1 MFISSPSN
9 QGRPAY
15 TLDPEEESSLLAGLY
30 NGTGKLL
37 TDALWLLDT
46 PRAVVGS
53 ILDSAMEGFDPD
65 EFNDPFGPNR
75 IGTEDLLEKA
85 GMEEGIGRTAL
96 GLAGDIATDP
106 LTWATMGG
114 SALTKSGKAARA
126 LGLLDDAPRVASK
139 RLREKA
145 IKAANSPLAQQAN
158 AITDSASLPGAADDF
173 AERIGKVDLDAIAA
187 DMGVSSGRAG
197 RTLSDVGLDTIDQY
211 ADEAIRPLVGTRES
225 RRALSL
231 DDLIREAA
239 DPNAAREQL
248 EAYALKNDMLPSDLL
263 QEKALGSSFGASVP
277 LRDGTTIA
285 GDLGLGER
293 FGKGLAAA
301 GDRVSEAL
309 RFGEIPYSGI
319 SPGKE
324 AFKFFDRGMA
334 GQAGAIEQGTAGRIM
349 QASDKGEGAARELV
363 TEIGMEFEEL
373 ERALP
378 DTVKSQ
384 FGVETLWS
392 EKVGRTIDR
401 VIEGRSATKRDQD
414 FIQAAGLQP
423 IIERYGELTADIL
436 RRSKDAGINSQAVT
450 TGYAKQYRPYN
461 IVSDFKNKRRG
472 GGDPQTLFDTTTGDQ
487 LARQEALQLPG
498 GIDQARYMQANWRDI
513 ARKAGHSNPDALD
526 QNTLT
531 DILHAD
537 INSADS
543 DYYKSVAGSVVDQ
556 EVSGGNLREYSKGN
570 ARALSEYL
578 RRFGPGETGL
588 QNHPLDA
595 LATYTTGRERA
606 MGTGNELQNILAD
619 LARPGDPSLVKGGGA
634 VSLRDALKRTGL
646 RSQFNETRD
655 FLDPNAV
662 ANANKKYNKA
672 LDDLGKFDYVDRA
685 DDAARLDLQ
694 QNVRDAQKAID
705 MARKDVSNAETIIE
719 NGVERKAIVKIGT
732 TPTAGAAKK
741 VQQIIA
747 DSMTAKTGRKVEA
760 SAIDLDK
767 LHIPQERLD
776 TLAKMHDFYVNPKQ
790 AESKIMETVGSL
802 GRLFKSQVLLWP
814 SRYTRDL
821 MSGAMT
827 NVVEASGA
835 NPTKLAESYKA
846 AERLM
851 SGDMDTFA
859 QMIDDIPA
867 YASFTNPKDK
877 VNAFVKDAT
886 RNKLFGG
893 LRTADFIDD
902 PAGQSLRDFIPG
914 AGDQTLMSG
923 VKGVASNAGWKQFW
937 NTDSALYKDAQK
949 IANWTDTINRTSGY
963 INLMKTQGISS
974 EAAARRALASHVDY
988 DSLSQGEKSLRK
1000 LIPFYSYSSRIL
1012 KYAVENLLQHPGG
1025 GYSSGLKTI
1034 ERMQQSDEDTFV
1046 PAHIRAGTGI
1056 NINPMVDALS
1066 SATGADV
1073 KGALGYN
1080 PEDDVYFSQV
1090 DYPGA
1095 QALNLFDYKK
1105 APGSIMPDITRS
1117 LGGTLENLASNA
1129 NPMAQ
1134 GALEI
1139 MSGEDS
1145 YRKEPLGQVYS
1156 NYDRILRGIG
1166 RGAGFDID
1174 EYGPLHSNNQALN
1187 SGWTMLKQAAD
1198 SLIPGTSRLTNIGA
1212 KAATAFA
1219 SDNPVGAVGSTLL
1232 NAVSPVR
1239 ISGVTPN
1246 ARDKAM
1252 LTEIEEAV
1260 RALPNAY
1267 TKTSSFLNKE
1277 QVSQLA
1283 PELQAAL
1290 AVQKSLLRKQM
1301 ENRKK

>member
-1 MFISSPSN
+1 
-9 QGRPAY
+9 
-15 TLDPEEESSLLAGLY
+15 
-30 NGTGKLL
+30 
-37 TDALWLLDT
+37 
-46 PRAVVGS
+46 
-53 ILDSAMEGFDPD
+53 
-65 EFNDPFGPNR
+65 
-75 IGTEDLLEKA
+75 
-85 GMEEGIGRTAL
+85 
-96 GLAGDIATDP
+96 
-106 LTWATMGG
+106 
-114 SALTKSGKAARA
+114 
-126 LGLLDDAPRVASK
+126 
-139 RLREKA
+139 
-145 IKAANSPLAQQAN
+145 
-158 AITDSASLPGAADDF
+158 
-173 AERIGKVDLDAIAA
+173 
-187 DMGVSSGRAG
+187 
-197 RTLSDVGLDTIDQY
+197 
-211 ADEAIRPLVGTRES
+211 
-225 RRALSL
+225 
-231 DDLIREAA
+231 
-239 DPNAAREQL
+239 
-248 EAYALKNDMLPSDLL
+248 
-263 QEKALGSSFGASVP
+263 
-277 LRDGTTIA
+277 
-285 GDLGLGER
+285 
-293 FGKGLAAA
+293 
-301 GDRVSEAL
+301 
-309 RFGEIPYSGI
+309 
-319 SPGKE
+319 
-324 AFKFFDRGMA
+324 
-334 GQAGAIEQGTAGRIM
+334 
-349 QASDKGEGAARELV
+349 
-363 TEIGMEFEEL
+363 
-373 ERALP
+373 
-378 DTVKSQ
+378 
-384 FGVETLWS
+384 
-392 EKVGRTIDR
+392 
-401 VIEGRSATKRDQD
+401 
-414 FIQAAGLQP
+414 QAAGLQP
-423 IIERYGELTADIL
+423 IIDRYGELTADIL

-450 TGYAKQYRPYN
+450 TGYAKQYRPYQ

-513 ARKAGHSNPDALD
+513 ARKAKPNINPDDLD

-556 EVSGGNLREYSKGN
+556 EVSGGNLRAYSKGN

-578 RRFGPGETGL
+578 RRFGPDETGL

-595 LATYTTGRERA
+595 LATYATGREKA

-619 LARPGDPSLVKGGGA
+619 LARPGDPSLVEGGGA

-662 ANANKKYNKA
+662 ANANKKYNQA

-685 DDAARLDLQ
+685 DDAARMDLQ

-760 SAIDLDK
+760 SAIDLDAM
-767 LHIPQERLD
+767 HIPQERLD
-776 TLAKMHDFYVNPKQ
+776 TLSKMHDFYVNPKQ
-790 AESKIMETVGSL
+790 AESKIMETVGGL

-821 MSGAMT
+821 MSGAIT
-827 NVVEASGA
+827 NVVEASGG
-835 NPTKLAESYKA
+835 NPTKLTESYRA

-859 QMIDDIPA
+859 QMIEDIPA
-867 YASFTNPKDK
+867 YASFTNPKDR

-893 LRTADFIDD
+893 LRSADFIDD
-902 PAGQSLRDFIPG
+902 PAGESLRNFIPG

-923 VKGVASNAGWKQFW
+923 VKGVANNAFGGLPKSANPLDWQFFDSN
-937 NTDSALYKDAQK
+937 SALYKDAQK
-949 IANWTDTINRTSGY
+949 IANWTDTVNRTSGY
-963 INLMKTQGISS
+963 INLMKTQGTSA
-974 EAAARRALASHVDY
+974 EEAARRMLASHVDY
-988 DSLSQGEKSLRK
+988 DSLSSSEKKLRK

-1012 KYAVENLLQHPGG
+1012 KYAVENLLTKPGG
-1025 GYSSGLKTI
+1025 GYSQGLRTV
-1034 ERMQQSDEDTFV
+1034 ERMQRSDEDTFV
-1046 PAHIRAGTGI
+1046 PAYIRNGTGL
-1056 NINPMVDALS
+1056 NINPLVDGLS
-1066 SATGADV
+1066 EATGTDV
-1073 KGALGYN
+1073 KGLMGYN
-1080 PEDDVYFSQV
+1080 EEDDVYFSQV

-1105 APGSIMPDITRS
+1105 APGSILPDITRS
-1117 LGGTLENLASNA
+1117 VGGTLENIASNA
-1129 NPMAQ
+1129 NPIAQ
-1134 GALEI
+1134 GTLELL
-1139 MSGEDS
+1139 SGEDS
-1145 YRKEPLGQVYS
+1145 FRKEPLGQTYS

-1166 RGAGFDID
+1166 QTAGFEMD
-1174 EYGPLHSNNQALN
+1174 EYGPLHGNNQALN

-1198 SLIPGTSRLTNIGA
+1198 MLIPGTSRLSNIGA

-1219 SDNPVGAVGSTLL
+1219 SDNPVGALGSTLV
-1232 NAVSPVR
+1232 NAVAPVR
-1239 ISGVTPN
+1239 LAGVTPT

-1283 PELQAAL
+1283 PEMQAAL

>member
-15 TLDPEEESSLLAGLY
+15 TLDPEEESSLLSGLY

-46 PRAVVGS
+46 PRAVIGS
-53 ILDSAMEGFDPD
+53 VLDSAMEGFDPD
-65 EFNDPFGPNR
+65 EFNNPFGPNR
-75 IGTEDLLEKA
+75 IGTEDLLETA

-96 GLAGDIATDP
+96 GLVGDIATDP

-145 IKAANSPLAQQAN
+145 IEAANSPLVQQAN
-158 AITDSASLPGAADDF
+158 AITDVKTLTGATDEF
-173 AERIGKVDLDAIAA
+173 AERMGKVDLDAIAA
-187 DMGVSSGRAG
+187 DMGVSSGRAE
-197 RTLSDVGLDTIDQY
+197 RTLTDVGLDTIDQY

-231 DDLIREAA
+231 DDLVRESA
-239 DPNAAREQL
+239 DPNAALQQL

-263 QEKALGSSFGASVP
+263 QETALGSSFGASVP

-285 GDLGLGER
+285 GDLLGER

-324 AFKFFDRGMA
+324 AFKFFDRGMG

-349 QASDKGEGAARELV
+349 QASDRGEGAARELV

-378 DTVKSQ
+378 DSVKSQ
-384 FGVETLWS
+384 FGVESLWS
-392 EKVGRTIDR
+392 EEVGRTIDR

-595 LATYTTGRERA
+595 LATYTTGREKA

-619 LARPGDPSLVKGGGA
+619 LARPGDPSLVAGGGA
-634 VSLRDALKRTGL
+634 VSLRDALKRTAL
-646 RSQFNETRD
+646 RSQFDESRR

-662 ANANKKYNKA
+662 ANANKNYNQA
-672 LDDLGKFDYVDRA
+672 LSDLGKFDYVDKA
-685 DDAARLDLQ
+685 DDAARMDLQ

-760 SAIDLDK
+760 SAIDLDAM
-767 LHIPQERLD
+767 HIPQERLD
-776 TLAKMHDFYVNPKQ
+776 TLSKMHDFYVNPKQ
-790 AESKIMETVGSL
+790 AESKIMETVSGL

-821 MSGAMT
+821 MSGAIT
-827 NVVEASGA
+827 NVVEASGG
-835 NPTKLAESYKA
+835 NPTRLTESYKA

-851 SGDMDTFA
+851 SGDMETFA

-867 YASFTNPKDK
+867 YDSFTNPRDK

-893 LRTADFIDD
+893 LRTADLVDD
-902 PAGQSLRDFIPG
+902 AAGQSLREFIPG
-914 AGDQTLMSG
+914 AGDQSLMGG
-923 VKGVASNAGWKQFW
+923 VKGVASNLGWTQFW
-937 NTDSALYKDAQK
+937 NTDSALYKDAGK
-949 IANWTDTINRTSGY
+949 IANWTDTVNRTSGY
-963 INLMKTQGISS
+963 INLMKTQGMNS
-974 EAAARRALASHVDY
+974 EQAARKMLSAHVDY
-988 DSLSQGEKSLRK
+988 DSLSNSEKQLKK
-1000 LIPFYSYSSRIL
+1000 LIPFYSYQSRIL

-1025 GYSSGLKTI
+1025 GYAQGIRTV

-1046 PAHIRAGTGI
+1046 PESIRRGTGL

-1080 PEDDVYFSQV
+1080 PEDDIYISQF

-1095 QALNLFDYKK
+1095 QALSMFDYKK
-1105 APGSIMPDITRS
+1105 APGSVLPDVTRS
-1117 LGGTLENLASNA
+1117 LGGTLENIVSNA

-1139 MSGEDS
+1139 LSGEDS
-1145 YRKEPLGQVYS
+1145 FRKEPLGQVYS
-1156 NYDRILRGIG
+1156 NYDRMLRGGG
-1166 RGAGFDID
+1166 RWMGFDMD
-1174 EYGPLHSNNQALN
+1174 EYGPLHGNNQALN

-1198 SLIPGTSRLTNIGA
+1198 MFIPGTSRVSNILA
-1212 KAATAFA
+1212 KGATAMA

-1232 NAVSPVR
+1232 NAVAPVR
-1239 ISGVTPN
+1239 VAGVTPT

-1283 PELQAAL
+1283 PEMQAAL